1 MSHVASML
9 SVNKQIHSTETVTKL
24 FAGNQLARA
33 NFDHMPCAVAQL
45 ELLRATTQGL
55 HEQAK

>member
-1 MSHVASML
+1 MA
-9 SVNKQIHSTETVTKL
+9 KL

-33 NFDHMPCAVAQL
+33 KIEQMPCAVAQL
-45 ELLRATTQGL
+45 ELLRATTQGF